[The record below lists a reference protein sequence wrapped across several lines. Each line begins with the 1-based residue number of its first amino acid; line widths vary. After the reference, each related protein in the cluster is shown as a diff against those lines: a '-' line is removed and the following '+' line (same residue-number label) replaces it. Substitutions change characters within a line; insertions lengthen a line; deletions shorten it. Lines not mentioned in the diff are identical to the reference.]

1 MLFVHFLV
9 IKTSVTPDSTTTDVT
24 KNRASTTYSHTGGDD
39 ADDTITG
46 GDDTDDT
53 ITGGDDTDDVITGDM
68 NTADTD
74 KMTTSTG
81 IMDTVMA
88 DTTNIDEPGRITG
101 TSSF

>member
-1 MLFVHFLV
+1 M
-9 IKTSVTPDSTTTDVT
+9 TQNGAD
-24 KNRASTTYSHTGGDD
+24 TTYSHTGGDD
-39 ADDTITG
+39 TD

-68 NTADTD
+68 NTADTV

-101 TSSF
+101 TSYMEKKNTFRHMQ